1 MVRLESTR
9 HGLGP
14 SALVFALFALFAPI
28 RVMAAEGPEKTN
40 RDGPPAAPS
49 PSAAKTKNLGTRW
62 AVIFCG
68 HPGDAEHEESFGS
81 VLADLCDGLAGRL
94 GFPSGQILVWSGVQR
109 EGDEKRKTDK
119 GSESTKQKPPA
130 NCRHFGPAT
139 REAIAAGAAELRTK
153 LKPED
158 TLWVIV
164 VGHAH
169 FDGRRAWFNIPGR
182 DLDWEQ
188 FGKFFQDLPAG
199 RQVFFITTPA
209 SGYAVKYLS
218 RKGRVVIT
226 ATQADREVNETVFP
240 RVLATVLKEITPQG
254 AVDFDEDGRI
264 TVLDLYLTVSW
275 GVLKLYAVEK
285 NIPTEHALLDDNGD
299 GWGTE
304 VQIDYLEEELGGR
317 AREGR
322 KPPAT
327 KAGLDG
333 ALAASMTLEIVPEK
347 KPEEPGQPKEKTI
360 PSEKT
365 PSGKIAGKPAPAGV
379 PAGERPQEA
388 PKQKVVAPEKPR

>member
-1 MVRLESTR
+1 L
-9 HGLGP
+9 
-14 SALVFALFALFAPI
+14 ALFALLAPI
-28 RVMAAEGPEKTN
+28 RVMAAEGPEKTSGG
-40 RDGPPAAPS
+40 RPPAASS

-81 VLADLCDGLAGRL
+81 ILVDLCGGLAGRL
-94 GFPSGQILVWSGVQR
+94 GFPSGQILVWSGVKR
-109 EGDEKRKTDK
+109 EADEKKKTDK
-119 GSESTKQKPPA
+119 GSEPTTQKPVA

-139 REAIAAGAAELRTK
+139 REAIAAGAAELRSK
-153 LKPED
+153 LTPED

-169 FDGRRAWFNIPGR
+169 FDGHRAWFNIPGR

-209 SGYAVKYLS
+209 SGYAIKHLS

-317 AREGR
+317 AREGS

-333 ALAASMTLEIVPEK
+333 ALAASMTLEIAPEK
-347 KPEEPGQPKEKTI
+347 KPQEPGQPKETK
-360 PSEKT
+360 
-365 PSGKIAGKPAPAGV
+365 
-379 PAGERPQEA
+379 
-388 PKQKVVAPEKPR
+388 

>member
-199 RQVFFITTPA
+199 RQVFLHHHARQWI
-209 SGYAVKYLS
+209 
-218 RKGRVVIT
+218 RR
-226 ATQADREVNETVFP
+226 Q
-240 RVLATVLKEITPQG
+240 
-254 AVDFDEDGRI
+254 
-264 TVLDLYLTVSW
+264 VS
-275 GVLKLYAVEK
+275 
-285 NIPTEHALLDDNGD
+285 
-299 GWGTE
+299 
-304 VQIDYLEEELGGR
+304 
-317 AREGR
+317 
-322 KPPAT
+322 
-327 KAGLDG
+327 
-333 ALAASMTLEIVPEK
+333 VPE
-347 KPEEPGQPKEKTI
+347 GAR
-360 PSEKT
+360 
-365 PSGKIAGKPAPAGV
+365 GDYRHAGRPR
-379 PAGERPQEA
+379 GE
-388 PKQKVVAPEKPR
+388 